1 MTEKEITIRAKD
13 YVDKLANGVNPIT
26 DMPVTEND
34 CVNNIRISRCLF
46 YVSDLLRQVIANG
59 GVVRRSSSDKKPF
72 SISEDELKNYN
83 YSYTPISL
91 SEILRRINSLTST
104 ENMKKLTYRDVMDY
118 LLQEDY
124 MEIATLDD
132 GKSSKLPTAKGREL
146 GIRQETRDSKYGKS
160 SYIAITYDSNAQEF
174 IIINMPT
181 ILARL
186 SENTQPQEEGKK
198 PA

>member
-13 YVDKLANGVNPIT
+13 YVDKLANGINPIT

-59 GVVRRSSSDKKPF
+59 GVVRRGSNKRPF
-72 SISEDELKNYN
+72 SITEEELTNFN
-83 YSYTPISL
+83 YSHTPLYL
-91 SEILRRINSLTST
+91 SEIVRRINTLTNTS
-104 ENMKKLTYRDVMDY
+104 NMKKLSYNDVMNY
-118 LLQEDY
+118 LIDEGY
-124 MEIATLDD
+124 MEYAIQDD
-132 GKSSKLPTAKGREL
+132 GKRCKQPTAKGREI
-146 GIRQETRDSKYGKS
+146 GIWQETKESKYGKS

-174 IIINMPT
+174 IIINMPS

-186 SENTQPQEEGKK
+186 SENTQPQEEDKK

>member
-1 MTEKEITIRAKD
+1 MTEMEITIRAKD

-46 YVSDLLRQVIANG
+46 YVSDLLRQIIANG
-59 GVVRRSSSDKKPF
+59 GVVRRGSNKRPF
-72 SISEDELKNYN
+72 SITEEELTNFN
-83 YSYTPISL
+83 YSHTPLYL
-91 SEILRRINSLTST
+91 SEIVRRINTLTNTS
-104 ENMKKLTYRDVMDY
+104 NMKKLSYNDVMNY
-118 LLQEDY
+118 LIDEGY
-124 MEIATLDD
+124 MEYAIQDD
-132 GKSSKLPTAKGREL
+132 GKRCKQPTANGREI
-146 GIRQETRDSKYGKS
+146 GIWQETKESKYGKS

-174 IIINMPT
+174 IIINMPS

-186 SENTQPQEEGKK
+186 SENTQPQEEDKK